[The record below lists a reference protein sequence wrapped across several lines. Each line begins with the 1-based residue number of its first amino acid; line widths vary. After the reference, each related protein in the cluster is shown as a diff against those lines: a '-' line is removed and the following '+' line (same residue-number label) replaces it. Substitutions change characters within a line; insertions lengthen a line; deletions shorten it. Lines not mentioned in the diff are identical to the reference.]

1 MPEEIEDLQLDVIL
15 SVLENPI
22 RRKILRKLSRDNNY
36 PLQLSKELHI
46 SQQAIMKHLKVLE
59 ENDFVES
66 YEERSSKGGPP
77 RKVFTPRKRYS
88 VRIDIGPHTYNEV
101 ITSFEEYGGG
111 PDVKDMSPA
120 ITETQVEVNGKLTGE
135 MKEDVVAAL
144 PAFTDPIL
152 ESLRRKLDRA
162 ICMEDDIKK
171 LSELRL
177 LISNMNVEL
186 RGMEMR
192 RRRLLALRER
202 AFEDTNKIIS
212 SISHSYVEREAYSL
226 FVKDEISDMDMLSDM
241 LNIRHKVL
249 KEIMKEFEDLLGS

>member
-1 MPEEIEDLQLDVIL
+1 MPKDMEELQLDMIL

-46 SQQAIMKHLKVLE
+46 SQQAVMKHLKVLE
-59 ENDFVES
+59 EHDFVES

-101 ITSFEEYGGG
+101 ITSFEEYGCGL
-111 PDVKDMSPA
+111 DVKDMDQA
-120 ITETQVEVNGKLTGE
+120 ITETKVEVDGKLTGE

-144 PAFTDPIL
+144 PAFTDPTL
-152 ESLRRKLDRA
+152 ENLRKDLDKA
-162 ICMEDDIKK
+162 ICIEDDVK
-171 LSELRL
+171 RL
-177 LISNMNVEL
+177 VQLKFLISNMNMEL
-186 RGMEMR
+186 NEMEMR

-202 AFEDTNKIIS
+202 AFEDTNEIIS
-212 SISHSYVEREAYSL
+212 NISHTYVEREVYSL
-226 FVKDEISDMDMLSDM
+226 FVKDEINDMDMISDM
-241 LNIRHKVL
+241 LNIRYKVL
-249 KEIMKEFEDLLGS
+249 KDIVKEFEDLLGI